1 MRCVLAVSQQNRVM
15 RMLHTA
21 SHLHARGF
29 VQAGPWTRKR
39 QMHMSTVSSLQ
50 IADMAV
56 GWNADTHFR
65 VTGELE
71 AALTEMLDEDSRRK
85 AVRRE
90 KNRQSALAARERR

>member
-1 MRCVLAVSQQNRVM
+1 
-15 RMLHTA
+15 
-21 SHLHARGF
+21 
-29 VQAGPWTRKR
+29 
-39 QMHMSTVSSLQ
+39 
-50 IADMAV
+50 MAV

-71 AALTEMLDEDSRRK
+71 AALTAMLNEDSRRK